1 MWSRDG
7 AVLYYRTGT
16 TRWSVKLSTTPVVR
30 VLARDTLMTPTS
42 DLINGA
48 SQTAYDVSRDGRYL
62 ALVSSK
68 DDYQLV
74 VVPNWR
80 AELEQ
85 RLAASGKK

>member
-1 MWSRDG
+1 
-7 AVLYYRTGT
+7 
-16 TRWSVKLSTTPVVR
+16 
-30 VLARDTLMTPTS
+30 MTPTS
-42 DLINGA
+42 ALINGA
-48 SQTAYDVSRDGRYL
+48 LQTAYDVSRDGRYL